1 MKPSDVTDVY
11 AEIVHL
17 RMNDPYI
24 AASDGNHTIKMTAKE
39 AKLLARDLLA
49 RAVLIDM
56 MEDGQ

>member
-49 RAVLIDM
+49 CSSH
-56 MEDGQ
+56 